1 MTRKLLYI
9 PIIHMSQDLGSVAS
23 DLDRRGEKLC
33 GEERWKKHKET
44 IDGFWKVVSDY
55 LESVNPANL
64 KIYQDGLVADAEMGM
79 KIVQESVRKGSKNY
93 EIIAK
98 LLEKGATLVKT
109 EDISTVKKE
118 YDSIMKITKSRS
130 SIGRFI
136 AALQYKF
143 KKKKLLKERDEYI
156 VKTIDKTLME
166 GDSGILFV
174 GAYHDVLSKLPKDIV
189 VEEVKDRAKI
199 GKYQEILPYRRKKE
213 RFDELAE
220 YITSPVRL
228 KEG

>member
-55 LESVNPANL
+55 LESVDPANL
-64 KIYQDGLVADAEMGM
+64 KIYQDGLVADGEMGM

-118 YDSIMKITKSRS
+118 YDSIMKIAKSKS
-130 SIGRFI
+130 STGRFV

-156 VKTIDKTLME
+156 VKTIDKTLMD
-166 GDSGILFV
+166 GDTGILFV
-174 GAYHDVLSKLPKDIV
+174 GAFHDVLSKLPKDIV
-189 VEEVKDRAKI
+189 VEEVKDRTKI

-213 RFDELAE
+213 QFDELAE
-220 YITSPVRL
+220 YITSPMRL